1 MNDSAPD
8 LAARIARL
16 EAEVRHLRD
25 LADVQDVI
33 TRYSRALDWLDER
46 ALDAVFYDDAVID
59 YGFFRGSGKDF
70 KPVLMQVERAAG
82 RRWHFTSQVKI
93 ALQGDIAEVESYN
106 LSVASPDATP
116 GSETQ
121 VMHFYGYY
129 QDTIARRGGCWGILR
144 RKHLAIAATALRDV
158 PMQGE
163 LASLNKIGY
172 ASTEHAD
179 FRALASAPPP
189 AR

>member
-1 MNDSAPD
+1 MNDTATE
-8 LAARIARL
+8 LATRVARL
-16 EAEVRHLRD
+16 EAELCHLRD

-33 TRYSRALDWLDER
+33 TRYSRALDWLDEP
-46 ALDAVFYDDAVID
+46 ALDAVFFDDAEID

-93 ALQGDIAEVESYN
+93 ALHGDTAEVESYN

-129 QDTIARRGGCWGILR
+129 QDTIARRGGRWGILR

-158 PMQGE
+158 PMQGD

-172 ASTEHAD
+172 ASTAHAD
-179 FRALASAPPP
+179 FRALAGAETPSG
-189 AR
+189 